1 MRSLTRRRFVQQDV
15 CLRCGGLTFDTR
27 SRTATAD
34 GQTLSL
40 TRKESG
46 ILEYLLLN
54 RGRPISQEELI
65 EHVWDG
71 SVDSFSNSIRV
82 HISMLRKKTACS
94 TGIRPDPQQDRSGLR
109 DRSGR
114 MSKRI
119 SVQWR
124 ITILTALL
132 IAAACVSLNLL
143 LFYSGSGS
151 MDALNGFVVEYKTE
165 NQQEMTIQIP
175 KREYAG
181 IFQ

>member
-1 MRSLTRRRFVQQDV
+1 
-15 CLRCGGLTFDTR
+15 
-27 SRTATAD
+27 
-34 GQTLSL
+34 
-40 TRKESG
+40 
-46 ILEYLLLN
+46 
-54 RGRPISQEELI
+54 
-65 EHVWDG
+65 
-71 SVDSFSNSIRV
+71 
-82 HISMLRKKTACS
+82 
-94 TGIRPDPQQDRSGLR
+94 
-109 DRSGR
+109 

-175 KREYAG
+175 KRSN
-181 IFQ
+181 QPKD

>member
-1 MRSLTRRRFVQQDV
+1 
-15 CLRCGGLTFDTR
+15 
-27 SRTATAD
+27 
-34 GQTLSL
+34 
-40 TRKESG
+40 
-46 ILEYLLLN
+46 
-54 RGRPISQEELI
+54 
-65 EHVWDG
+65 
-71 SVDSFSNSIRV
+71 
-82 HISMLRKKTACS
+82 
-94 TGIRPDPQQDRSGLR
+94 
-109 DRSGR
+109 

-175 KREYAG
+175 KRICRHFSVTFRSRSMKKRCVSSAWAG
-181 IFQ
+181 ALPRW

>member
-1 MRSLTRRRFVQQDV
+1 
-15 CLRCGGLTFDTR
+15 
-27 SRTATAD
+27 
-34 GQTLSL
+34 
-40 TRKESG
+40 
-46 ILEYLLLN
+46 
-54 RGRPISQEELI
+54 
-65 EHVWDG
+65 
-71 SVDSFSNSIRV
+71 
-82 HISMLRKKTACS
+82 
-94 TGIRPDPQQDRSGLR
+94 
-109 DRSGR
+109 

-175 KREYAG
+175 KENMQAFFSDFSQQVNEEKVRFERIGWYITPADRTDPRRKPAG
-181 IFQ
+181 PPSAGGYDCRVPAAERVSERHAGPAGAVVRCTAAVYGQRRP